1 PGRRAQ
7 RPPRRPTDTR
17 GRAMTG
23 LASLWSTERVDGVL
37 APFAEAGLVGPF
49 EIQLAAAAGRAAP
62 DASDDELLA
71 LALVARPTRLG
82 HVCLD
87 LDQVRR
93 QVAASQD
100 DEGTAV
106 ELPLPDVGSWS
117 RTLASGPLVAAPDR
131 AHDDPLRP
139 LVWDGG
145 RLYLQRYWSFELAV
159 AEQIIVR
166 SASAPDGVDG
176 LRPSHVDAALEA
188 VFPAEAPDE
197 PGLQRLAGLRALIHP
212 VTVMAG
218 GPGT

>member
-1 PGRRAQ
+1 
-7 RPPRRPTDTR
+7 
-17 GRAMTG
+17 
-23 LASLWSTERVDGVL
+23 
-37 APFAEAGLVGPF
+37 
-49 EIQLAAAAGRAAP
+49 
-62 DASDDELLA
+62 
-71 LALVARPTRLG
+71 
-82 HVCLD
+82 
-87 LDQVRR
+87 VRR

-139 LVWDGG
+139 LVWDGV

-176 LRPSHVDAALEA
+176 VRPSHVDAALEA

-197 PGLQRLAGLRALIHP
+197 PDLQRLAARRALIHP
-212 VTVMAG
+212 VARARARPTPS
-218 GPGT
+218 PGSSPPRCSCPRHGASRPASPWPRPPAKLPDA